1 MTWKVLEHFT
11 VYREQNMYAAHPN
24 VVRTDTGDLLAIF
37 HRSPFLGH
45 SNHSNPLFNLYPPAK
60 YLLILVLSDIFTN
73 NILHKYC

>member
-24 VVRTDTGDLLAIF
+24 VVRTKTGDLLVVF

-45 SNHSNPLFNLYPPAK
+45 SNHSNPLFNLY
-60 YLLILVLSDIFTN
+60 L
-73 NILHKYC
+73 